1 MAPELDAFGKA
12 YLQMTLEI
20 NKHQEG
26 YVDAYFGPPEI
37 KTEVESKEKKPLPVL
52 LNDLSSLRE
61 QIPSDDPGRHTYL
74 SVIMRSMDCT
84 LRILN
89 GEYFEFLDEVDR
101 LYDITPKLVDDD
113 EIEAAINHLDT
124 VLPGSG
130 SINDRLDKW
139 RERFMIPN
147 NKLNDLL
154 ELVHAETRKRTQ
166 DIIELVEGE
175 SVEFEL
181 VTDKPW
187 AGYNHF
193 LGNAKSRVTFN
204 TDFPI
209 FAPDLVELVAHE
221 SYPGHHT
228 DLQLKEKHL
237 YDERKLAEFASDI
250 LYAPSSV
257 MGEAVAMT
265 AVEIIFPGSTYYDWA
280 AEVVIPAAGL
290 PKVSSQELKRVGEI
304 CRNSLFYKIGVSFIA
319 MDNAAIKYHS
329 GELNEDQTVD
339 YLQTYGLVAA
349 KELAENLFQFIKLN
363 RGYVFTYTS
372 GYRLIE
378 QAAKDDDKKSIF
390 LHLLSNAVLPSQLAD
405 LKTH

>member
-1 MAPELDAFGKA
+1 
-12 YLQMTLEI
+12 
-20 NKHQEG
+20 
-26 YVDAYFGPPEI
+26 
-37 KTEVESKEKKPLPVL
+37 
-52 LNDLSSLRE
+52 
-61 QIPSDDPGRHTYL
+61 
-74 SVIMRSMDCT
+74 MRSMDCT

-193 LGNAKSRVTFN
+193 LGNAKSRVAFN

-209 FAPDLVELVAHE
+209 FAPDLIELVAHE

-237 YDERKLAEFASDI
+237 YDERKLVEFASDI

-290 PKVSSQELKRVGEI
+290 PKVSSQELKRVGDI